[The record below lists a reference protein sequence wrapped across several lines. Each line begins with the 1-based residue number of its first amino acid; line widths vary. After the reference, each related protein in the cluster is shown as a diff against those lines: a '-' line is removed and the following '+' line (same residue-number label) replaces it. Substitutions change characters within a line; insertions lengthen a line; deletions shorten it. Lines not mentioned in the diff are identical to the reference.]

1 MGFYT
6 RSLWLDSHII
16 TQIAENQLVY
26 GPVGFLFTYQAYF
39 NPIGKDYPY
48 HRKQEHE
55 TNEEVFALKKICRT
69 LVLLL
74 AFCCISI
81 SSLSASAF
89 FFDLLNTTPST
100 VLSSQIG
107 ENDNFLSPVFS
118 MMKTEL
124 LSQPV
129 GSAPV
134 AENLDLQTYQ
144 NVPLSARFSAV
155 DADGDTVTFQL
166 TDKPARGE
174 VTIDTTDP
182 SCFLYSPYENKR
194 GKDSFT
200 YVAID
205 ATGNVSQPATVHV
218 VIKKPSTE
226 IRYADLTD
234 STFQRA
240 AIRLAEEEIFVGEC
254 MGGTYFFRPDT
265 GVSRA
270 DFLSA
275 ALTTLG
281 ITDLSTVPKTG
292 FADDSAIPTW
302 AKPYAATGL
311 KLGAVR
317 GLRDNAGQIVFSSDA
332 SITLAEASV
341 ILNRLLSVSDI
352 PSSISCVDQSIV
364 PTWAYQSTAN
374 LAACG
379 VLSNASTAASLS
391 STLTRGE
398 MADLLCAALDFTE
411 SRDGFYAF

>member
-1 MGFYT
+1 M
-6 RSLWLDSHII
+6 
-16 TQIAENQLVY
+16 
-26 GPVGFLFTYQAYF
+26 
-39 NPIGKDYPY
+39 
-48 HRKQEHE
+48 
-55 TNEEVFALKKICRT
+55 KKLYRT

-74 AFCCISI
+74 AVFFCSA

-89 FFDLLNTTPST
+89 FFTPPDTTLSAALSARTEENGGLLRS
-100 VLSSQIG
+100 
-107 ENDNFLSPVFS
+107 VFS
-118 MMKTEL
+118 VMRTEL

-134 AENLDLQTYQ
+134 AENLDLQTYR

-155 DADGDTVTFQL
+155 DADGDAVTFQL

-182 SCFLYSPYENKR
+182 SCFLYSPYENKT
-194 GKDSFT
+194 GKDTFT

-205 ATGNVSQPATVHV
+205 AAGNVSQPATVRV
-218 VIKKPSTE
+218 VIKKPSTK
-226 IRYADLTD
+226 ITYADLAD

-240 AIRLAEEEIFVGEC
+240 AIRLAEEDIFVGEC
-254 MGGTYFFRPDT
+254 MGGTYFFRPET
-265 GVSRA
+265 QVSRA

-281 ITDLSTVPKTG
+281 VTDLSTVSKTG
-292 FADDSAIPTW
+292 FADDSAIPSW

-317 GLRDNAGQIVFSSDA
+317 GLRDNGGQIIFSSGA

-341 ILNRLLSVSDI
+341 ILNRLLGVSDI
-352 PSSISCVDQSIV
+352 PTSISRVDQAVV

-379 VLSNASTAASLS
+379 VLSHVATAASLS

-398 MADLLCAALDFTE
+398 MADLLCAALDFSA
-411 SRDGFYAF
+411 SRAGAYAF